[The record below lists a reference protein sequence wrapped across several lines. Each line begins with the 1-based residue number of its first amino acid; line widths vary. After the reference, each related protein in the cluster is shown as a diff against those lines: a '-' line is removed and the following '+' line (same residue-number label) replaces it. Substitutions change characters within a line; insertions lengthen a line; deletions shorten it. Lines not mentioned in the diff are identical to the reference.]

1 MVYYGIDCRSI
12 DNNKTKT
19 NYIDKIFS
27 PCLLI
32 TIYSALLP
40 ASYTLSRGTS
50 SYHTSE
56 VPLPTSP
63 SFREC
68 ANTV

>member
-1 MVYYGIDCRSI
+1 MVYFEIDCRSI
-12 DNNKTKT
+12 GK
-19 NYIDKIFS
+19 DKIKTS
-27 PCLLI
+27 YLDKISSACLLI
-32 TIYSALLP
+32 SIHFGLLP

-50 SYHTSE
+50 NYHTSD
-56 VPLPTSP
+56 VPFPTSP